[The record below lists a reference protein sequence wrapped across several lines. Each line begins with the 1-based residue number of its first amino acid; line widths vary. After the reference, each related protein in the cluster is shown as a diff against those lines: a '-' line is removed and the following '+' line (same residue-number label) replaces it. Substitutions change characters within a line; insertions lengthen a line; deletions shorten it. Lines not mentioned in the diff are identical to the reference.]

1 MPLLLLSGAEIVT
14 GSGTSRRGWL
24 LIDGTHIAQIGNG
37 EAPHIDSAEVIQC
50 GQQIAL
56 PGFIDMHVHGAVGFD
71 TMDATPAALT
81 NMAQFYAR
89 HGVTG
94 FLATTLTASRAAIRH
109 ALENVAACAG
119 PIVGG
124 ATLLGAHLEGPY
136 LNLAKKGAQP
146 GEYIRR
152 AD

>member
-1 MPLLLLSGAEIVT
+1 MPLILLSGAEIVT
-14 GSGTSRRGWL
+14 GAGTSQQGWL
-24 LIDGTHIAQIGNG
+24 LIDGTHIAKIGNG
-37 EAPHIDSAEVIQC
+37 AAPHLESAEVIPCEDQLV
-50 GQQIAL
+50 L
-56 PGFIDMHVHGAVGFD
+56 PGFIDIHVHGAVGYD

-94 FLATTLTASRAAIRH
+94 FLATTLTASGIAIRH
-109 ALENVAACAG
+109 ALENVATCAG
-119 PIVGG
+119 SIVGG

-136 LNLAKKGAQP
+136 LNIAKKGAQP